1 MIHTQDND
9 MKKKI
14 LTFILGSSFIF
25 ADCISFITNANS
37 SDQSA
42 CVKATE
48 CLKNEIT
55 LLIDTLQKLEAT
67 SKSLDNE
74 INKSEHAIE
83 RCENWEAYSKKE
95 PTVKR
100 WQILAEDC
108 QTHYIQL
115 SKLMMAKR
123 HLNVINNTERLKRQ
137 IEFCGASLPY
147 IKDKCHNF
155 TSSKIVKENISTSEL
170 KLGEIGYSLD
180 GCNTFIKLTHT
191 NQLGCMRAK
200 VCLENEIEE
209 LYILQRHLTYS
220 DSLTQEVAKSQ
231 LIMMKK
237 DPNLLN
243 KEIKASNA
251 SLEYIK
257 DKCKF

>member
-55 LLIDTLQKLEAT
+55 QLVDILQELEDT
-67 SKSLDNE
+67 SKRLDKT
-74 INKSEHAIE
+74 INIYEQHITK
-83 RCENWEAYSKKE
+83 CQNWKAYSIKE

-100 WQILAEDC
+100 WQILVEDC
-108 QTHYIQL
+108 EGVYTNL
-115 SKLMMAKR
+115 GKLMMAKR

-220 DSLTQEVAKSQ
+220 DSLTQEVAKSR